1 MIISIICMTI
11 LAVVKI
17 HINERFA
24 KKMPVP
30 FPIELV
36 IVVFGSLISYLAKLD
51 TTFHVNVVGPI
62 PAG

>member
-1 MIISIICMTI
+1 MIIAIICVTI

-36 IVVFGSLISYLAKLD
+36 IVIFGTLISYLAKLED
-51 TTFHVNVVGPI
+51 VYAVKVVGPI
-62 PAG
+62 PSG